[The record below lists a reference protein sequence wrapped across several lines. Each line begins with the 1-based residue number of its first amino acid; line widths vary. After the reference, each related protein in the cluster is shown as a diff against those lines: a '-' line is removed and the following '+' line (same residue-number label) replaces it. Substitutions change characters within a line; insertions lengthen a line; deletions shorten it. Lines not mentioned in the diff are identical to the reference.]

1 MMRIMLCAAVLAATS
16 ALIRDPLV
24 RAQARDAASVL
35 EPARDALGG
44 NTNLAAVKSFLATG
58 RTRLLRGENLVPIEF
73 EIACELPDKYVRRD
87 EFPAQDLPP
96 AVNGFRGEEAIGPSK
111 TTREEFARLML
122 GVFAAAPSV
131 FPVTFAYAAE
141 AEAPEGKADVL
152 DVSGPANFSA
162 RFVVQR
168 ETHMPV
174 MLIWQAAPAGRGGP
188 GAGPMGRGVPGA
200 GPVGRGVP
208 GAAPGGPGR
217 GAAPPSAEHRLY
229 YADYRAVNGGVKWP
243 FRIRHAVAGA
253 TIEEMT
259 FDRVSLNVKID
270 PKKFEAL
277 K

>member
-1 MMRIMLCAAVLAATS
+1 MLCAAVLTAAGV
-16 ALIRDPLV
+16 LIRDPFV
-24 RAQARDAASVL
+24 RAQARDAAPVL
-35 EPARDALGG
+35 AAAREALGG
-44 NTNLAAVKSFLATG
+44 DRNLGAVKTFLAIG
-58 RTRLLRGENLVPIEF
+58 RTRQLRGDNLVPIEF

-87 EFPAQDLPP
+87 EFPAQDIPP
-96 AVNGFRGEEAIGPSK
+96 AVNGFRGEDAIGPSK
-111 TTREEFARLML
+111 TSREEFARLML
-122 GVFAAAPSV
+122 GAFAATPTA
-131 FPVTFAYAAE
+131 FPLTFVYAAE

-168 ETHMPV
+168 ESHMPV
-174 MLIWQAAPAGRGGP
+174 MLIWQAPGPSGRGGP
-188 GAGPMGRGVPGA
+188 GGSPA
-200 GPVGRGVP
+200 
-208 GAAPGGPGR
+208 GR
-217 GAAPPSAEHRLY
+217 GAPPASAEHRLY

-259 FDRVSLNVKID
+259 FDRVSINAKID

>member
-1 MMRIMLCAAVLAATS
+1 MTRAILCS
-16 ALIRDPLV
+16 ALLMVAGVHIWDPV
-24 RAQARDAASVL
+24 VHVQTRDAAPVL
-35 EPARDALGG
+35 VAAREALGG
-44 NTNLAAVKSFLATG
+44 DRNLAAVRTFLATG
-58 RTRLLRGENLVPIEF
+58 RTRQLRGDNLVPIEF

-87 EFPAQDLPP
+87 EFPAQDIPP

-122 GVFAAAPSV
+122 GTFAAAPAA
-131 FPVTFAYAAE
+131 FPLTFKYAAE

-152 DVSGPANFSA
+152 DVSGPANFAA
-162 RFVVQR
+162 RFLVQQ
-168 ETHMPV
+168 TSHMPV
-174 MLIWQAAPAGRGGP
+174 MVIWQTLGPAGRGGP
-188 GAGPMGRGVPGA
+188 GGPGA
-200 GPVGRGVP
+200 SPSP
-208 GAAPGGPGR
+208 TGPGR
-217 GAAPPSAEHRLY
+217 GTPPATAEHRLY

-259 FDRVSLNVKID
+259 FDRVSVNAKID